1 MIATISNSGAKKT
14 QNSSESTTSDAEHYP
29 SGKWQKYY
37 LLRRNTV
44 AWVDSAD
51 IKSVQQIGATQDGQA
66 VFALTYND
74 DSAEEVLL
82 TQ

>member
-1 MIATISNSGAKKT
+1 MILPS
-14 QNSSESTTSDAEHYP
+14 QNSADASTTNVSDAEHYP

-37 LLRRNTV
+37 LLRRNIV

-51 IKSVQQIGATQDGQA
+51 IKNVQQIGATQDGQA

-74 DSAEEVLL
+74 DSAEEILRV
-82 TQ
+82 